1 MKKRQRQG
9 SVVANPILIGAVTTL
24 VVTVGVFL
32 AYNANKGLPFVPT
45 TALTVKAPSGANL
58 LPGNEIRE
66 GGQRIGVVDDMK
78 PVKLASGKV
87 GAEISLKLDKVA
99 GRLPKDSTINLRPRS
114 VLGLKYV
121 EITRGNS
128 DEMFADG
135 ATMPADQVTFP
146 VELDD
151 LYNTFD
157 AKTRRAS
164 QQNLEGF
171 GNAFALRGVSLNET
185 IADAPRFLRHLEPV
199 ARVLSDKDTN
209 IRRFFGELGDAAR
222 IVSPVADRYAHSFTA
237 GADTFEAW
245 SRHPE
250 QLKATI
256 SKSWPTMDVGIKSFR
271 AQQPFLREF
280 RDFSGSLERASAV
293 LPSTLPRITSA
304 LKVGTPVVRRSAE
317 INLQLRDT
325 LVSLEKLMVDPK
337 TGNALRGITRLTG
350 ILNPLLRFVG
360 PYVTVCNYFN
370 YSFSNVGEH
379 VTEPDPTGTSQR
391 TLLNQAPRPIDP
403 RAPNLGSIG
412 ARQPV
417 NGEPVMS
424 GVPANLHS
432 NVYSAAITHQGTA
445 DCESGQRGYLEK
457 LTTYNDDPN
466 LKIVTDPH
474 IPGAQGPTFTGRER
488 VPKGQTFTRLPES
501 GPKMPKELDK

>member
-1 MKKRQRQG
+1 MKKRTRQG

-45 TALTVKAPSGANL
+45 TALNVQVSSGANL

-66 GGQRIGVVDDMK
+66 GGQRIGVVNDMR
-78 PVKLASGKV
+78 PVRLANGDV
-87 GAEISLKLDKVA
+87 GAQIELKLDKVA
-99 GRLPKDSTINLRPRS
+99 GRLPKDTTIDLRPRS

-121 EITRGNS
+121 EISRGTS
-128 DEMFADG
+128 RELFRDG
-135 ATMPADQVTFP
+135 DTLPADQVTYP

-151 LYNTFD
+151 FYNTFD
-157 AKTRRAS
+157 EDTRKAS
-164 QQNLEGF
+164 QENLEGF
-171 GNAFALRGVSLNET
+171 GNAFALRGVAINET

-199 ARVLSDKDTN
+199 ARTLSDEDTKLG
-209 IRRFFGELGDAAR
+209 RFFRELGDAAR

-250 QLKATI
+250 SLKATI
-256 SKSWPTMDVGIKSFR
+256 TKSVPTMDAGIESFR

-280 RDFSGSLERASAV
+280 RDFSDSLANASATF
-293 LPSTLPRITSA
+293 PSTLPRITTA
-304 LKVGTPVVRRSAE
+304 LKVGTPVVRRSAAM
-317 INLQLRDT
+317 NLQLRDT
-325 LVSLEKLMVDPK
+325 LGALDRLMRDPR
-337 TGNALRGITRLTG
+337 TGTALRGITRLTG

-391 TLLNQAPRPIDP
+391 TLLNQAPRPVNPADP
-403 RAPNLGSIG
+403 SLGSIG
-412 ARQPV
+412 ARRPV
-417 NGEPVMS
+417 NGEPVTS
-424 GVPANLHS
+424 GARANLHT
-432 NVYSAAITHQGTA
+432 NVYSAAVDHQGNA

-457 LTTYNDDPN
+457 LTAYNDDPN

-474 IPGAQGPTFTGRER
+474 IPGAQGPTFTGRKR